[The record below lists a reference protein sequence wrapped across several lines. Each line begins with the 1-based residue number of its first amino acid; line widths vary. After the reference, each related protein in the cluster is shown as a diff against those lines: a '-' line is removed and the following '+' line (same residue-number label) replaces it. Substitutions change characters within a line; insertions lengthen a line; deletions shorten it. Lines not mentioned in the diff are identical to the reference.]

1 MALEKDEMML
11 LGRIDGKL
19 DGIKDHMARQDTR
32 LDQFE
37 RRVTERLD
45 NMDVRLR
52 DVEKSLPSSAQSA
65 ALPSVW
71 VSRCSSKASRHGW
84 ATAPRLER
92 GQPWHTQRKARAV
105 ARPLRLP
112 APAHGGGL

>member
-52 DVEKSLPSSAQSA
+52 DVEKKSAVIGAVSGSA
-65 ALPSVW
+65 VSVGIALLIEGV
-71 VSRCSSKASRHGW
+71 KAWMGN
-84 ATAPRLER
+84 
-92 GQPWHTQRKARAV
+92 
-105 ARPLRLP
+105 RPTP
-112 APAHGGGL
+112 